1 MTDAADISLPSFDLT
16 GKVALVTGATSGLGR
31 RFALILA
38 KAGASVAITGR
49 RIDRLDTLKAEIE
62 SIGGKALP
70 VALDVT
76 DPASIEACVETAE
89 QRLGPVDILV
99 NNAGMN
105 VQAMAHEVTPEGY
118 DTMFDTNVRGAFFM
132 AQAIGTPDDRARRGR
147 THHQHR
153 LHRRFH
159 ATCRASPSTRM
170 TKAAVAMMT
179 KSLAKEWARKNINVN
194 AMCPGFIET
203 ELNSEWFQSEGGQRQ
218 IKTFPRRRLGRRI
231 RPRRHIA
238 PAGVRSLALHHGLTF
253 HGGRRSVALI
263 CVSET
268 AIFVSFRHTD

>member
-1 MTDAADISLPSFDLT
+1 MTDAPEITLPSYDLT

-49 RIDRLDTLKAEIE
+49 RLERLDVLKGEIE
-62 SIGGKALP
+62 AMGGKALP
-70 VALDVT
+70 IKLDVMDT
-76 DPASIEACVETAE
+76 DSIKACVETAE
-89 QRLGPVDILV
+89 KGLGPVNILV

-132 AQAIGTPDDRARRGR
+132 AQAVGNRMIERREGGRIINIASIGAFTQLPGLVLY
-147 THHQHR
+147 T
-153 LHRRFH
+153 
-159 ATCRASPSTRM
+159 M

-179 KSLAKEWARKNINVN
+179 KSLAKEWARKQINVN

-203 ELNSEWFQSEGGQRQ
+203 ELNSEWFHTEGGERQ
-218 IKTFPRRRLGRRI
+218 IKSWPRRRLGVESDLDGTLLLLASDHSRFI
-231 RPRRHIA
+231 T
-238 PAGVRSLALHHGLTF
+238 GSLF
-253 HGGRRSVALI
+253 
-263 CVSET
+263 T
-268 AIFVSFRHTD
+268 ADDGQSL

>member
-49 RIDRLDTLKAEIE
+49 RVDRLDTLKAEIE
-62 SIGGKALP
+62 SLGGKALP
-70 VALDVT
+70 IALDVT
-76 DPASIEACVETAE
+76 DPVSIEACVKTAE
-89 QRLGPVDILV
+89 QGLGPVGILV

-105 VQAMAHEVTPEGY
+105 VQAMAHEVTPQGY

-132 AQAIGTPDDRARRGR
+132 AQAVGTRMIARGEGGRIINIASIGAFTQLPGLVIY
-147 THHQHR
+147 T
-153 LHRRFH
+153 
-159 ATCRASPSTRM
+159 M

-203 ELNSEWFQSEGGQRQ
+203 ELNSDWFQSEGGQRQ
-218 IKTFPRRRLGRRI
+218 IKTFPRRRLGQESDLDGTLLLLASDHSRFI
-231 RPRRHIA
+231 T
-238 PAGVRSLALHHGLTF
+238 GSLF
-253 HGGRRSVALI
+253 
-263 CVSET
+263 T
-268 AIFVSFRHTD
+268 ADDGQSL

>member
-38 KAGASVAITGR
+38 KSGASVAITGR
-49 RIDRLDTLKAEIE
+49 RVDRLETLKAEIE

-70 VALDVT
+70 IALDVT
-76 DPASIEACVETAE
+76 DPASIKACVEAAE
-89 QRLGPVDILV
+89 QGLGPVNILV

-132 AQAIGTPDDRARRGR
+132 AQAVGNRMIARGEGGRIINIASIGAFTQLPGLVIY
-147 THHQHR
+147 T
-153 LHRRFH
+153 
-159 ATCRASPSTRM
+159 M

-218 IKTFPRRRLGRRI
+218 IKTFPRRRLGVESDLDGTLLLLASDHSRFI
-231 RPRRHIA
+231 T
-238 PAGVRSLALHHGLTF
+238 GSLF
-253 HGGRRSVALI
+253 
-263 CVSET
+263 T
-268 AIFVSFRHTD
+268 ADDGQSL

>member
-38 KAGASVAITGR
+38 KSGASVAITGR
-49 RIDRLDTLKAEIE
+49 RVDRLETLKAEIV

-70 VALDVT
+70 IALDVT
-76 DPASIEACVETAE
+76 DPASIKACVEAAE
-89 QRLGPVDILV
+89 QGLGPVNILV

-105 VQAMAHEVTPEGY
+105 VQAMANEVTPEGY

-132 AQAIGTPDDRARRGR
+132 AQAVGNRMIARGEGGRIINIASIGAFTQLPGL
-147 THHQHR
+147 T
-153 LHRRFH
+153 LY
-159 ATCRASPSTRM
+159 TM

-218 IKTFPRRRLGRRI
+218 IKTFPRRRLGVESDLDGTLLLLASDHSRFI
-231 RPRRHIA
+231 T
-238 PAGVRSLALHHGLTF
+238 GSLF
-253 HGGRRSVALI
+253 
-263 CVSET
+263 T
-268 AIFVSFRHTD
+268 ADDGQSL

>member
-1 MTDAADISLPSFDLT
+1 MIDAADISLPSFDLT

-38 KAGASVAITGR
+38 KSGASVAITGR
-49 RIDRLDTLKAEIE
+49 RVDRLETLQAEIA

-70 VALDVT
+70 IALDVT
-76 DPASIEACVETAE
+76 DPASIRACVGAAE
-89 QRLGPVDILV
+89 QGLGPVNILV

-105 VQAMAHEVTPEGY
+105 VQAMANEVTPEGY

-132 AQAIGTPDDRARRGR
+132 AQAVGNRMIARGEGGRIINIASIGAFTQLPGLVLY
-147 THHQHR
+147 T
-153 LHRRFH
+153 
-159 ATCRASPSTRM
+159 M

-203 ELNSEWFQSEGGQRQ
+203 ELNSEWFQSEGGQKQ
-218 IKTFPRRRLGRRI
+218 IKTFPRRRLGQESDLDGTLLLLASDHSRFI
-231 RPRRHIA
+231 T
-238 PAGVRSLALHHGLTF
+238 GSLF
-253 HGGRRSVALI
+253 
-263 CVSET
+263 T
-268 AIFVSFRHTD
+268 ADDGQSL

>member
-1 MTDAADISLPSFDLT
+1 MTDAPEITLPSYDLT

-49 RIDRLDTLKAEIE
+49 RLERLDVLKGEIE
-62 SIGGKALP
+62 AMGGKALP
-70 VALDVT
+70 IELDVMDT
-76 DPASIEACVETAE
+76 DSIKACVETAE
-89 QRLGPVDILV
+89 QGLGPVNILV

-132 AQAIGTPDDRARRGR
+132 AQAVGNRMIERREGGRIINIASIGAFTQLPGLVLY
-147 THHQHR
+147 T
-153 LHRRFH
+153 
-159 ATCRASPSTRM
+159 M

-179 KSLAKEWARKNINVN
+179 KSLAKEWARKQINVN

-203 ELNSEWFQSEGGQRQ
+203 ELNSEWFHTEGGERQ
-218 IKTFPRRRLGRRI
+218 IKSWPRRRLGVESDLDGTLLLLASDHSRFI
-231 RPRRHIA
+231 T
-238 PAGVRSLALHHGLTF
+238 GSLF
-253 HGGRRSVALI
+253 
-263 CVSET
+263 T
-268 AIFVSFRHTD
+268 ADDGQSL